1 MQRRRK
7 EDKRMNRRKK
17 MTPKCPSNRQKVK
30 AQAKELNKQDKKL
43 KRLRHE
49 CSTDKIRINYWKAI
63 VLEQRK
69 EIDKQ
74 TRTIESLKAEIRD
87 LEVELTAKKP
97 FWKRVLG

>member
-1 MQRRRK
+1 
-7 EDKRMNRRKK
+7 MNRRKK
-17 MTPKCPSNRQKVK
+17 LTPKCLSNRQKVK
-30 AQAKELNKQDKKL
+30 EQAKELKE
-43 KRLRHE
+43 LRHE
-49 CSTDKIRINYWKAI
+49 CTTDKIRINYWKAM

-74 TRTIESLKAEIRD
+74 ARTIESLKAEVRN

>member
-1 MQRRRK
+1 MK
-7 EDKRMNRRKK
+7 RRKK
-17 MTPKCPSNRQKVK
+17 MTPKCPSNRQKIK
-30 AQAKELNKQDKKL
+30 AQAKELKE
-43 KRLRHE
+43 LRHE
-49 CSTDKIRINYWKAI
+49 CTTDKIRINYWKAI

>member
-1 MQRRRK
+1 MK
-7 EDKRMNRRKK
+7 RRKK
-17 MTPKCPSNRQKVK
+17 RTPKCLSNRQKVK
-30 AQAKELNKQDKKL
+30 AQAKELKKQYKKL

-49 CSTDKIRINYWKAI
+49 CSTDKIRINYWKSI

-74 TRTIESLKAEIRD
+74 ARTIESLKAEVRD
-87 LEVELTAKKP
+87 LEVELTTKKP

>member
-1 MQRRRK
+1 MK
-7 EDKRMNRRKK
+7 RRKK
-17 MTPKCPSNRQKVK
+17 RTPKCPSNRQKVK
-30 AQAKELNKQDKKL
+30 AQAKELKKQYKKL

-49 CSTDKIRINYWKAI
+49 CSTDKIRINYWKSI

-74 TRTIESLKAEIRD
+74 ARTIESLKAEVRD
-87 LEVELTAKKP
+87 LEVELTTKKP